1 MSAAVLGPGAPS
13 FISSQPTAA
22 AEAIAPRTATN
33 LTQSGVHKYSL
44 KGHKTVRGGG
54 GGGRALLI
62 QPLHSQ
68 LHPCLIYKSP
78 LSHMDKVIDS
88 VI

>member
-33 LTQSGVHKYSL
+33 PTQSGVHKYSL
-44 KGHKTVRGGG
+44 KGCKTVWGAGRG
-54 GGGRALLI
+54 ATLLI
-62 QPLHSQ
+62 QALHSQ

>member
-33 LTQSGVHKYSL
+33 RTQSGVHKYSL
-44 KGHKTVRGGG
+44 KGRKTVW
-54 GGGRALLI
+54 GGGRGGNPFDTAPSLPTPTPMLNI
-62 QPLHSQ
+62 QITAVPYGQ
-68 LHPCLIYKSP
+68 GN
-78 LSHMDKVIDS
+78 
-88 VI
+88 